1 MIGETV
7 WDSISLAWY
16 AASLAVA
23 VVALSIRQNSTK
35 PKPNSETTTP
45 NAKPAKN
52 SYTTPPIVNKLN
64 GYGQQPPPATYAV
77 SPSSQETV
85 SKLIM
90 SMQETQ
96 TQNSKLHIEDATPA
110 GEPPHSTSH
119 YTNNT
124 DRQ

>member
-1 MIGETV
+1 MIGTLWPFVNLALNVV
-7 WDSISLAWY
+7 WLVGV
-16 AASLAVA
+16 L
-23 VVALSIRQNSTK
+23 VALIINERTMKSLKR
-35 PKPNSETTTP
+35 SETTIL
-45 NAKPAKN
+45 NVLRERN